1 MQTHGR
7 IDIKNASAVT
17 DASRNNIMGHR
28 RVGGKKGEKKSSLKR
43 GWVNQQEW
51 FLVECLL
58 TQALEDAP
66 ETRKDNKEE
75 LERQNAMANKK
86 RIERQEANEEKFK
99 EVSEE
104 TFR

>member
-1 MQTHGR
+1 MQAHGR
-7 IDIKNASAVT
+7 IDIKNASAVS

-28 RVGGKKGEKKSSLKR
+28 REGGKKGEKKSSLKR

-86 RIERQEANEEKFK
+86 RKERQEANEEKFK

>member
-1 MQTHGR
+1 M
-7 IDIKNASAVT
+7 
-17 DASRNNIMGHR
+17 
-28 RVGGKKGEKKSSLKR
+28 KR

-86 RIERQEANEEKFK
+86 RIEREEANK
-99 EVSEE
+99 E
-104 TFR
+104 